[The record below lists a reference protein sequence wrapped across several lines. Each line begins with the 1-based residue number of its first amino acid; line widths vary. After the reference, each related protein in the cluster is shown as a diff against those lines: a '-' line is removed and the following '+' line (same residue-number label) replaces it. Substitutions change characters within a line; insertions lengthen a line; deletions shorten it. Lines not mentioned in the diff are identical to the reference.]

1 MEEKW
6 STDTSISGPGHQI
19 PSFKPRAADIAAY
32 ATAGGDVQPCS
43 ASLAASTKYSSCAHS
58 QYLRRQTR
66 GPKSN
71 KNTFSDFLRQYLGI
85 LDALSMLSWN
95 GEGAMERLTWYC
107 LFLHIVW
114 SSMSEMRL
122 FVCCWE
128 LDGPC
133 VSGRSGRGSQTHQFS
148 KRFKVQTKILCENVF
163 LCGIYLP

>member
-1 MEEKW
+1 MSW
-6 STDTSISGPGHQI
+6 AFIVALFIPLLRSID
-19 PSFKPRAADIAAY
+19 DIMII
-32 ATAGGDVQPCS
+32 
-43 ASLAASTKYSSCAHS
+43 
-58 QYLRRQTR
+58 YLRRRTYDPLWVWFICGVQSWMHGTMLSFYVLTLVLDGWRCSWTR
-66 GPKSN
+66 Q
-71 KNTFSDFLRQYLGI
+71 DFLRQCLGI

-95 GEGAMERLTWYC
+95 GEGAMERWTWYC

-163 LCGIYLP
+163 LCSIYLP